1 MELNTYTIG
10 GAAVAIAALSSL
22 TTWLIVRPKKAD
34 EDEEPPKPKYRR
46 VDVAA
51 FKRSMTERY
60 KHIDLVKVDD
70 ETKATLIKSI
80 HTNIDKDIH
89 NLFTEVE
96 HVELLGHNEALFSK
110 YS

>member
-1 MELNTYTIG
+1 MEMNTYVLA
-10 GAAVAIAALSSL
+10 GAGVAIAAISSL
-22 TTWLIVRPKKAD
+22 TTWLIVRPSKED
-34 EDEEPPKPKYRR
+34 DEEAPKPKYRR

-70 ETKATLIKSI
+70 ETKAALIKSI

-96 HVELLGHNEALFSK
+96 HVELLAHNEALFSK
-110 YS
+110 HS

>member
-1 MELNTYTIG
+1 MELNNYVIA
-10 GAAVAIAALSSL
+10 GAALAIAATSSF
-22 TTWLIVRPKKAD
+22 TTWLIVRPKKD
-34 EDEEPPKPKYRR
+34 DDEEVPRAKYRR

-60 KHIDLVKVDD
+60 KHVDLVKVDD

-89 NLFTEVE
+89 NLFTEAE
-96 HVELLGHNEALFSK
+96 HAELLGHNESLFSK